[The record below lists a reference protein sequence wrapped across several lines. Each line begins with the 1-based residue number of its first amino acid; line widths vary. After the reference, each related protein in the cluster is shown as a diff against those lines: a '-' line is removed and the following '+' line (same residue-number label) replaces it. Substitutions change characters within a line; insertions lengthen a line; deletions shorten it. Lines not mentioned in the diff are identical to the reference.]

1 MDTSKLLQYGRRTV
15 GILFAT
21 QSLFSAGY
29 VMLFT
34 ISSILA
40 VQMGGSTAWTGVP
53 ITIILAGAALGAWPI
68 GRLMGRHGRRL
79 GLSLGQLCGIA
90 GSLIAGTAILYGILG
105 LYLAGLFLVGIAR
118 GSLDMGRYAAADA
131 NPPHLRA
138 RAISL
143 VIFGSTLGAFIGP
156 PILKAVTRYELDRGL
171 PAMSV
176 PWFVMA
182 FVLLLSF
189 ILVFGFL
196 RPDPLEIAKAHS
208 AREGNPHQ
216 NASDGRTYKEI
227 IKDRRFIL
235 AVSSITCGHLVMYL
249 IMTVTPVFMNQCHHA
264 ITSISWVI
272 VAHMFGMYGLSFA
285 VGWLI
290 DKFGCSAMIV
300 AGSIMLAASCLM
312 APLSDGAV
320 WLALVLFLV
329 GLGWNCCF
337 VAGSTLLSEMLE
349 PVERGRVQG
358 LVDTLINFA
367 AGAGSL
373 GSGFLF
379 AAMGFNVMVWISLV
393 FSLIPCFIIWKMF
406 RETPGYQPAP
416 VLSEQGTE

>member
-1 MDTSKLLQYGRRTV
+1 METGKLLHYGRRTV
-15 GILFAT
+15 CILFAT

-34 ISSILA
+34 VSSILA
-40 VQMGGSTAWTGVP
+40 VRLGGSMVWTGVP

-90 GSLIAGTAILYGILG
+90 GSLMAGTAILYGMLG
-105 LYLAGLFLVGIAR
+105 LYLVGLFFIGIAR

-143 VIFGSTLGAFIGP
+143 VIFGSTVGAFIGP
-156 PILKAVTRYELDRGL
+156 PILKTVSRYELSHGL
-171 PAMSV
+171 PAMSL

-189 ILVFGFL
+189 VLVFGFL
-196 RPDPLEIAKAHS
+196 RPDPLDIAKHIAANAGS
-208 AREGNPHQ
+208 SHQ
-216 NASDGRTYKEI
+216 ETSNGRTYREI
-227 IKDRRFIL
+227 IRERRFIL
-235 AVSSITCGHLVMYL
+235 AVISITCGHLVMYL
-249 IMTVTPVFMNQCHHA
+249 IMTVTPVFMNECHHA

-285 VGWLI
+285 VGWFI

-300 AGSIMLAASCLM
+300 AGCIMLVASCLM
-312 APLSDGAV
+312 APLSNGV
-320 WLALVLFLV
+320 FWLALVLFLV

-337 VAGSTLLSEMLE
+337 VAGSTLLSEMLL

-373 GSGFLF
+373 GSGFLY
-379 AAMGFNVMVWISLV
+379 AAMGYNVTLWISLFV
-393 FSLIPCFIIWKMF
+393 SLIPCFIVWRTFQKASRF
-406 RETPGYQPAP
+406 QPVP
-416 VLSEQGTE
+416 LLSED

>member
-1 MDTSKLLQYGRRTV
+1 METSKLAIYGRRTV
-15 GILFAT
+15 AILFAT

-40 VQMGGSTAWTGVP
+40 VKLGGSTAWTGVP

-90 GSLIAGTAILYGILG
+90 GSLIAGTAILYGMLG
-105 LYLAGLFLVGIAR
+105 LYLAGLFFIGVAR

-143 VIFGSTLGAFIGP
+143 VIFGSTAGAFIGP
-156 PILKAVTRYELDRGL
+156 PILKAVSRYELAHGL
-171 PAMSV
+171 PPMTL

-182 FVLLLSF
+182 FVLLLSLV
-189 ILVFGFL
+189 LVFGFL
-196 RPDPLEIAKAHS
+196 RPDPLDIAKHLA
-208 AREGNPHQ
+208 AQAGTPHQ
-216 NASDGRTYKEI
+216 GASSGRDYREI
-227 IKDRRFIL
+227 VNDRRFTL

-290 DKFGCSAMIV
+290 DKFGSPAMIV
-300 AGSIMLAASCLM
+300 AGSVMLVASCLM
-312 APLSDGAV
+312 APLSNGAL

-337 VAGSTLLSEMLE
+337 VAGSTLLSEMLA

-379 AAMGFNVMVWISLV
+379 AAMGFTVMVWISLL
-393 FSLIPCFIIWKMF
+393 FSLIPCFIVWRMSLA
-406 RETPGYQPAP
+406 TQASPPVPALP
-416 VLSEQGTE
+416 EQVME